1 MNISFREWL
10 FAEELTSI
18 VQGPFLL
25 YHGATTGPKDSYLK
39 SFQRDG
45 ALPLGHGHGQGG
57 GFFVRTDPNG
67 IDDAKK
73 HAKGRSHRD
82 MAISGSSDGSPMV
95 VVVEVPQ
102 IDFNEWDYD
111 IEIEK
116 VSSEKNAQSPIIQLI
131 KHPGNIEKLKKLGK
145 AYYKPKTKEY
155 FQRDFRTDDVLRDMK
170 VKRQGTIQG
179 YDLSNPT
186 FDDKQVSFNPITD
199 DPENKQRIPKLRIG
213 LEGDADMD
221 GAPNISRLYQLH
233 QDANPTLHH
242 KLEAWWFNTNYGK
255 KSLTI
260 KYTGEKPLK
269 VKQILVLKGDDW
281 VDETIPKEIKEI
293 PEECK
298 RKYWG
303 ISGAGILPFCEKTKR
318 FLPNLRSAQVMQPNT
333 YGIFGGGILFR
344 DLVNF
349 GIKSHEELLQTPKAF
364 EIHAKKELEE
374 ESGFSGS
381 IKLEN
386 LFIYKDD
393 VCDFHYYNFLGIVR
407 EEFNPQA
414 QKDSEWETTGKDRW
428 VTYNELIELEPKH
441 FGLTALIKN
450 AGEKLKAISEK
461 VSEPIL
467 SDEEINKNYLKQLNS
482 QY

>member
-67 IDDAKK
+67 LDNAKK

-111 IEIEK
+111 IESEK
-116 VSSEKNAQSPIIQLI
+116 VSSEKDAQSPILQLI

-155 FQRDFRTDDVLRDMK
+155 FQRDFRNEDPYRHLK
-170 VKRQGTIQG
+170 VKKQGAILG

-186 FDDKQVSFNPITD
+186 FDDKQVSFNPIAD
-199 DPENKQRIPKLRIG
+199 AEYKQRIPKLSIG
-213 LEGDADMD
+213 LEGDADMFN
-221 GAPNISRLYQLH
+221 APDISRLYQLH

-255 KSLTI
+255 KSLTM

-293 PEECK
+293 PQECK

-349 GIKSHEELLQTPKAF
+349 GIKSHEELLQTPEAF
-364 EIHAKKELEE
+364 KIHAKKELEE

-393 VCDFHYYNFLGIVR
+393 VCDFHYYNFLGIVN
-407 EEFNPQA
+407 EEFKPQA
-414 QKDSEWETTGKDRW
+414 QKDSDWETTGKDRW

-450 AGEKLKAISEK
+450 AGEKIKAISEK
-461 VSEPIL
+461 VSEPIP
-467 SDEEINKNYLKQLNS
+467 DIEGKYQEYS
-482 QY
+482 Q

>member
-25 YHGATTGPKDSYLK
+25 YHGATTGPNDSYLK

-57 GFFVRTDPNG
+57 GFFVTTDPNG
-67 IDDAKK
+67 LDHAKK
-73 HAKGRSHRD
+73 HAIGRSKRG
-82 MAISGSSDGSPMV
+82 MATAGSTDGSPMA

-116 VSSEKNAQSPIIQLI
+116 VSSEKDAKSAIVQLI

-155 FQRDFRTDDVLRDMK
+155 FQRDFKTDDPYRDMK
-170 VKRQGTIQG
+170 VKYQGAIQG

-186 FDDKQVSFNPITD
+186 FDDKQVSFNPIAD
-199 DPENKQRIPKLRIG
+199 DPKIRKLHVP
-213 LEGDADMD
+213 LTGDADMD
-221 GAPNISRLYQLH
+221 DAPYISRLYQLH

-255 KSLTI
+255 KSLTM

-349 GIKSHEELLQTPKAF
+349 GIKSHEELLQTPEAF
-364 EIHAKKELEE
+364 KIHAKKELEE

-393 VCDFHYYNFLGIVR
+393 VCDFHYYNFLGIVN
-407 EEFNPQA
+407 EEFKPQA
-414 QKDSEWETTGKDRW
+414 QKDSEWETTGKDSW

-461 VSEPIL
+461 ISEPIP
-467 SDEEINKNYLKQLNS
+467 DTEKKYL